1 MEKKTVQKIEET
13 VVKLLD
19 RIQEQIS
26 DDAVCMEEPHPLPGI
41 VEAVA
46 KLIEALKDIG
56 GKYGQIDLNV
66 DEFART
72 VEEALNKS
80 KGQPPIGG
88 FVKPE
93 SLVSEAGNAQS
104 PEVILPIESLQKL
117 TRGAV
122 LQENDIDEQRI
133 REIVKEELAA
143 HEERLNQTWKPLIRS
158 SYERPY
164 YGCEHHRND

>member
-1 MEKKTVQKIEET
+1 
-13 VVKLLD
+13 
-19 RIQEQIS
+19 
-26 DDAVCMEEPHPLPGI
+26 
-41 VEAVA
+41 
-46 KLIEALKDIG
+46 
-56 GKYGQIDLNV
+56 
-66 DEFART
+66 

-104 PEVILPIESLQKL
+104 PEVILPIESLRKL

-122 LQENDIDEQRI
+122 LQENCIDEQRI
-133 REIVKEELAA
+133 REIVREELAA

-158 SYERPY
+158 SYES
-164 YGCEHHRND
+164 ENED